1 MTRRWQERRAGAA
14 AFLAAVLLWGAAILL
29 SAAPASAADTSVTLN
44 AGTQTLALGEEVAVE
59 VVIADAVD
67 LYGASVHLTFD
78 PAVLEV
84 VDADPG
90 LEGVQVIPGSFP
102 GPSEQPGD
110 ILVNVADNAAG
121 TVDYGYTLLDPA
133 PPVSGSG
140 VLATVRFRGIGEGTS
155 PVALAAALWGTA
167 GGPVPADTQGTTLEV
182 GGTPAGS
189 PTPATATPTAVP
201 PTPTATPTATAIPTA
216 TATATAT
223 PTATETATPSPTV
236 TPPATGTAT
245 PVPAAASMPAA
256 TPRASPTARPVFT
269 ATVPPQPPQSAV
281 QVVESSN
288 PSPTPIPS
296 AGSLPTTGQGTG
308 FLATSWRV
316 LMACALIL
324 GSAAW
329 AFYVALNPWTRKRSK
344 PS

>member
-14 AFLAAVLLWGAAILL
+14 ALLAAVLLWGVAILL
-29 SAAPASAADTSVTLN
+29 VTAPASAADTSVTLN
-44 AGTQTLALGEEVAVE
+44 AGTQTLAVGEEVAVE

-78 PAVLEV
+78 AAVLEV

-90 LEGVQVIPGSFP
+90 LDGVQVLPGSFP
-102 GPSEQPGD
+102 GPSGQPGD

-140 VLATVRFRGIGEGTS
+140 VLATVRFRGIGEGS
-155 PVALAAALWGTA
+155 SAVALAAALWGTA
-167 GGPVPADTQGTTLEV
+167 GGPVPANTQGTTLQV
-182 GGTPAGS
+182 GGTPTGS
-189 PTPATATPTAVP
+189 PTSTAVP
-201 PTPTATPTATAIPTA
+201 PTPTATPSATASRTPTA
-216 TATATAT
+216 TATASPTAT
-223 PTATETATPSPTV
+223 PTATETATPSPTI
-236 TPPATGTAT
+236 TPPATATAT
-245 PVPAAASMPAA
+245 PAPVATSTPAAIAR
-256 TPRASPTARPVFT
+256 TSPTARPAFT
-269 ATVPPQPPQSAV
+269 ATVPAQPPQSRV

-288 PSPTPIPS
+288 PSPTAIPP
-296 AGSLPTTGQGTG
+296 AGSLPTAGQGAG

-316 LMACALIL
+316 LMACVLIL

-329 AFYVALNPWTRKRSK
+329 AFYVAINPWPRKKGK